1 MTTHNDQLP
10 EGENADDMYNSMKDR
25 LDSINDGFKD
35 MNKSLDSVERNLVT
49 VINRMKATK
58 VRAMIHE
65 YEDGKRHEPGSEIA
79 FFHRAVWTGM
89 NLEIDSDEVV
99 GFGYEYTR
107 YAEDKV
113 SRTEIKIQAVPDTNR
128 TFVSFIEY
136 DAEGDVTRSAI
147 TWTTDCTETMAYV
160 AEYLGFDC
168 ASQIELE

>member
-1 MTTHNDQLP
+1 MTTHNEQLP
-10 EGENADDMYNSMKDR
+10 DGENMDDMYNSMKER
-25 LDSINDGFKD
+25 LDNINDGFKD

-49 VINRMKATK
+49 VINRMKANK
-58 VRAMIHE
+58 VRTMIHE

-79 FFHRAVWTGM
+79 FFHRAIWTDT
-89 NLEIDSDEVV
+89 NIETVEEVV
-99 GFGYEYTR
+99 GFGHEHTR

-113 SRTEIKIQAVPDTNR
+113 TRTEIKVQALPDTNR

-136 DAEGDVTRSAI
+136 DADGDVTRSTS

-160 AEYLGFDC
+160 AEYLGFDN